1 MSNDQTTPQYDGDVA
16 YTKLTTKVKR
26 GTGTRDQDTT
36 KVTTRHPD
44 PTIADLET
52 PHGPLSLCLACHPT
66 ESVLSDSTRR
76 QAHD

>member
-1 MSNDQTTPQYDGDVA
+1 MSTGKVVCAACGVPTPIHR
-16 YTKLTTKVKR
+16 T
-26 GTGTRDQDTT
+26 
-36 KVTTRHPD
+36 
-44 PTIADLET
+44 ADLET